1 MEKIEISMKDYK
13 LLESAIDGM
22 SEEKLIKSHTALINK
37 TCKNDYREIKDCAV
51 EFIDYFLC
59 RDWGRSIVY
68 HYNGG
73 AIKFIYS
80 KYLSDYFK
88 NSITELL
95 KDDVQSEILSNALNS
110 DKNIND
116 MSEEEIKEIHLSIK
130 EHYRNVD
137 EERSNISGN
146 FLTYLF
152 KLDGKGVTSYIKNNI
167 DKLYF
172 VSRILLTSGLN
183 DRASFY
189 SGRGVVSSD
198 LCEKN
203 LIEIF
208 KKLIKYDTKYGINF
222 VNMVMDIET
231 LGATEFINSFKNFAA
246 NNFKYEKRNIEKS
259 NISLDGVEGDA
270 RYAVGVISIFG
281 AMNNSNK
288 DFQIEESKYMKT
300 RFISAINPILKKIN
314 PDFYEEINSQDCD
327 EDYDDEYDDDDDFHY
342 TKTKSYWR

>member
-1 MEKIEISMKDYK
+1 MENIEISMKDYK

-37 TCKNDYREIKDCAV
+37 TCKNEYREIKDCGV

-68 HYNGG
+68 QYNSG

-88 NSITELL
+88 NSVKELL
-95 KDDVQSEILSNALNS
+95 KDDEQSEILSNALNS

-137 EERSNISGN
+137 EKRSNIAPN
-146 FLTYLF
+146 FLTYLL

-167 DKLYF
+167 DKRYL

-208 KKLIKYDTKYGINF
+208 KKLIKYDTNYGLNF
-222 VNMVMDIET
+222 VNMVMDMET
-231 LGATEFINSFKNFAA
+231 LGATEFINSFKNLAA
-246 NNFKYEKRNIEKS
+246 NNFEYEKRNIEKS

-270 RYAVGVISIFG
+270 RYAVGIISIFG
-281 AMNNSNK
+281 TINNTNK
-288 DFQIEESKYMKT
+288 YFQIEESNCMKE
-300 RFISAINPILKKIN
+300 RFIAAINHILKKIS
-314 PDFYEEINSQDCD
+314 PDFYEEINSQDNDDDYD
-327 EDYDDEYDDDDDFHY
+327 EDDDYDYP
-342 TKTKSYWR
+342 KIKAYWR